1 MLLKHRLISFGEC
14 HFKTDVYIPDVR
26 NNVIKS
32 IPAIS
37 KRIEMQTTLYIVL
50 AFAMGLIMSIYL
62 PMNSSVA
69 KYVGSSIAAN
79 VIFFI
84 VALLTST
91 LIFILSGR
99 WDTINHL
106 KDVPAFL
113 YLAGFVSA
121 FVVLGTT
128 ILIPH
133 IGARKFF
140 ILLITGQILMAMVVS
155 HFGILESPKDPIN
168 LQKMIGAAF
177 VLAGAVFSTY

>member
-26 NNVIKS
+26 NNVIRPL
-32 IPAIS
+32 PAIS

-91 LIFILSGR
+91 LIFLLSGR

-106 KDVPAFL
+106 NDVPAFL

-128 ILIPH
+128 FLIPH

-168 LQKMIGAAF
+168 LQKMIGAAL

>member
-1 MLLKHRLISFGEC
+1 
-14 HFKTDVYIPDVR
+14 
-26 NNVIKS
+26 
-32 IPAIS
+32 
-37 KRIEMQTTLYIVL
+37 MQTTLYLVL

-69 KYVGSSIAAN
+69 KYIGSSITAN

-84 VALLTST
+84 VALLTSA
-91 LIFILSGR
+91 LIFLLSGQF
-99 WDTINHL
+99 DTIRHL

-113 YLAGFVSA
+113 YSAGFVSA

-128 ILIPH
+128 FLVPH

-140 ILLITGQILMAMVVS
+140 ILLITGQILMAIVVS

-168 LQKMIGAAF
+168 MQKMIGA
-177 VLAGAVFSTY
+177 VLVLSGAIFSTY

>member
-1 MLLKHRLISFGEC
+1 
-14 HFKTDVYIPDVR
+14 
-26 NNVIKS
+26 
-32 IPAIS
+32 
-37 KRIEMQTTLYIVL
+37 MQTTIYIVL

-84 VALLTST
+84 VALLTSA
-91 LIFILSGR
+91 LIFLLSGR
-99 WDTINHL
+99 WDTIHHL
-106 KDVPAFL
+106 KDIPAFL

-121 FVVLGTT
+121 FVVLGTNF
-128 ILIPH
+128 LIPH

-140 ILLITGQILMAMVVS
+140 ILLIAGQILMAIVVS

-168 LQKMIGAAF
+168 MKKMIGA
-177 VLAGAVFSTY
+177 VLVLTGAIFSTY